1 MIRSNELCH
10 SHLSALLPPSA
21 SAAPSQHQQSAWP
34 QPTPSM
40 VLKSLFTRH
49 YLTQPPSNRL
59 AVILG
64 HCKLGLLGKRISRWQ
79 YSNSPMA
86 SLSRYSRLVHEFFF
100 VILLSTSSRT
110 MFSTWRLSKE
120 VGQEEEE
127 VELVEETEN
136 KSKRPA
142 GVLSLARTL
151 SSEQLCQLVKSEFF
165 SIFWFTFY
173 LQVHSIPTD
182 NPGEVCFWAWK
193 RWDFKK
199 QMLGHLNTNVH
210 FSFSGIIVCV
220 GLVLTFLH
228 ANSVLRQ
235 QV

>member
-86 SLSRYSRLVHEFFF
+86 SLSRYSRLVHEKTFCNF
-100 VILLSTSSRT
+100 VQHQQPHHVLDMEVEQGGGAGGGGGGAGGGDGEQEQETGWSAILSTNPELRAVVSACEKWVFLHFLVYLLSP
-110 MFSTWRLSKE
+110 
-120 VGQEEEE
+120 G
-127 VELVEETEN
+127 
-136 KSKRPA
+136 
-142 GVLSLARTL
+142 
-151 SSEQLCQLVKSEFF
+151 
-165 SIFWFTFY
+165 TF
-173 LQVHSIPTD
+173 HSY
-182 NPGEVCFWAWK
+182 W
-193 RWDFKK
+193 
-199 QMLGHLNTNVH
+199 
-210 FSFSGIIVCV
+210 
-220 GLVLTFLH
+220 
-228 ANSVLRQ
+228 
-235 QV
+235 